1 MRRNAIHFAAAASLV
16 LVLSGCSLFQKK
28 GPDLANDPAYGAGL
42 DNYDYGTP
50 STDSAYAAKTATSD
64 PYAGYPSAQ
73 SYDSGTTA
81 SDAGLTGSSTGGARY
96 HTVAKGDT
104 LYALARRYYGEQRRW
119 KDIYEANR
127 SALGDP
133 NKIRVGQRLLIP

>member
-1 MRRNAIHFAAAASLV
+1 MRRNAIHFAAAALV
-16 LVLSGCSLFQKK
+16 LALSGCSLFQKK
-28 GPDLANDPAYGAGL
+28 SPDVANDPAYGAGL
-42 DNYDYGTP
+42 DDYSPTTTTP
-50 STDSAYAAKTATSD
+50 AYTANTTASD
-64 PYAGYPSAQ
+64 PYAAYPTTP
-73 SYDSGTTA
+73 SYDAGTATGAEDTSLTA
-81 SDAGLTGSSTGGARY
+81 TNLGGARY

-127 SALGDP
+127 NSISDP